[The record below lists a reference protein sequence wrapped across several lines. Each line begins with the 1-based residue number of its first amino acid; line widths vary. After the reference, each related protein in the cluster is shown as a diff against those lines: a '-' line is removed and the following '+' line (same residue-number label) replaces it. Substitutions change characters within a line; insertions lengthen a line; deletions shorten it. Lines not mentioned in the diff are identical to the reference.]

1 VRGGDANRRDV
12 RLPRFAPWLY
22 ALPLLVLVGSVF
34 AYPLAQLIRYSVENV
49 GQSKYVPTTFAGTA
63 NFRYIFDDSLFRTA
77 IENNLKLFLCV
88 PILLGLS
95 ILVSALIFDR
105 PRGWKIYRTLIFVPY
120 VLSIPVVGVVFGY
133 MFQLDGVV
141 NTGLH
146 SLGLGFAAQ
155 DWLGSTGWALPTI
168 MFVIVWKELG
178 FGVILCV
185 ARLSSIDEQLF
196 EAARVDGAGWWRRLV
211 HITIPQLTPALA
223 FYAVVELITMLSW
236 VFAYVYV
243 MTLGGPQ
250 NSTVVSEYYI
260 YQAVFQ
266 NNTIGVGAAAGVTL
280 LAIVSILIGVR
291 IWVGRAVAL
300 AYE

>member
-1 VRGGDANRRDV
+1 V
-12 RLPRFAPWLY
+12 RLPRLAPWLY
-22 ALPLLVLVGSVF
+22 ALPLLALVGSVF
-34 AYPLAQLIRYSVENV
+34 AYPLAQLVHYSLENV
-49 GQSKYVPTTFAGTA
+49 GESQYVPTTFAGTS
-63 NFRYIFDDSLFRTA
+63 NFRYILDDSLFRTA

-88 PILLGLS
+88 PALLVLS
-95 ILVSALIFDR
+95 ILLSALIFDR
-105 PRGWKIYRTLIFVPY
+105 PRGWRIYRTLVFVPY

-141 NTGLH
+141 NSGLR
-146 SLGLGFAAQ
+146 STGLGFAAQ
-155 DWLGSTGWALPTI
+155 DWLGSTTWALPTI

-185 ARLSSIDEQLF
+185 ARLSSVDEQLF
-196 EAARVDGAGWWRRLV
+196 EAARVDGANWWRTLR
-211 HITIPQLTPALA
+211 HITIPQLAPALA

-266 NNTIGVGAAAGVTL
+266 NSTIGVGAAAGVML

-291 IWVGRAVAL
+291 VWVGRTAAL

>member
-1 VRGGDANRRDV
+1 VRSNRLV
-12 RLPRFAPWLY
+12 PWLY
-22 ALPLLVLVGSVF
+22 TLPLLALVGAVF
-34 AYPLAQLIRYSVENV
+34 AYPLAQLVHYSLEDV
-49 GQSKYVPTTFAGTA
+49 GRSAYLPTTFVGTA

-77 IENNLKLFLCV
+77 ITNNLKLFLCV
-88 PILLGLS
+88 PILLVLS
-95 ILVSALIFDR
+95 VVVSALIFDR
-105 PRGWKIYRTLIFVPY
+105 PRGWKVYRTVIFIPY

-133 MFQLDGVV
+133 MFQLNGVV
-141 NTGLH
+141 NTGLRFA
-146 SLGLGFAAQ
+146 GVGFAAH
-155 DWLGSTGWALPTI
+155 DWLGSTTWALPTI

-185 ARLSSIDEQLF
+185 ARLTSVDEALF
-196 EAARVDGAGWWRRLV
+196 EAARVDGAGWWRVVRY
-211 HITIPQLTPALA
+211 ITIPQLAPALA

-266 NNTIGVGAAAGVTL
+266 NDTIGVGAAAGVVL
-280 LAIVSILIGVR
+280 LAIVTILIGVR
-291 IWVGRAVAL
+291 AWADRAL
-300 AYE
+300 AVGYE

>member
-1 VRGGDANRRDV
+1 V
-12 RLPRFAPWLY
+12 RLPRLAPWLY
-22 ALPLLVLVGSVF
+22 ALPLLALVGSVF
-34 AYPLAQLIRYSVENV
+34 AYPLAQLIHYSLENV
-49 GQSKYVPTTFAGTA
+49 GQSQYIPTTFAGTS
-63 NFRYIFDDSLFRTA
+63 NFRYIFEDSLFRTA

-88 PILLGLS
+88 PALLVLS

-105 PRGWKIYRTLIFVPY
+105 PRGWKFYRALIFVPY

-141 NTGLH
+141 NTALR

-155 DWLGSTGWALPTI
+155 DWLGSTAWALPTI

-185 ARLSSIDEQLF
+185 ARLASVDEQLF
-196 EAARVDGAGWWRRLV
+196 EAARVDGAGWWRTLFF
-211 HITIPQLTPALA
+211 ITIPQLAPALA

-236 VFAYVYV
+236 VFAYIYV

-280 LAIVSILIGVR
+280 LAIVSLLIGLRV
-291 IWVGRAVAL
+291 WVGRTVAL

>member
-1 VRGGDANRRDV
+1 V
-12 RLPRFAPWLY
+12 RLPRLAPWLY
-22 ALPLLVLVGSVF
+22 ALPLLALVGSVF
-34 AYPLAQLIRYSVENV
+34 AYPLVQLVHYSLENV
-49 GQSKYVPTTFAGTA
+49 GESQYIPTTFAGTS
-63 NFRYIFDDSLFRTA
+63 NYRYIFDDSLFRTA
-77 IENNLKLFLCV
+77 IENNLELFLCV
-88 PILLGLS
+88 PVLLVLS
-95 ILVSALIFDR
+95 TVLSALIFDR
-105 PRGWKIYRTLIFVPY
+105 PRGWKLYRAVIFVPY

-133 MFQLDGVV
+133 MFQLDGVA
-141 NTGLH
+141 NNSLH

-155 DWLGSTGWALPTI
+155 DWLGSTTWALPTI

-185 ARLSSIDEQLF
+185 ARLSSVDEQLF
-196 EAARVDGAGWWRRLV
+196 EAARVDGARWWRTLF
-211 HITIPQLTPALA
+211 HITIPQLVPALA

-280 LAIVSILIGVR
+280 LALVSVLIGVR
-291 IWVGRAVAL
+291 LWIGRTLTL